1 MSCWYAQSRGW
12 RGLLGHT
19 ISTGPPLIQREGLL
33 DVQVG
38 VARRLSHRY
47 RDRYNTLTQG
57 LARTCAVPPVHC
69 VLAELSSLPPISSRP
84 PNKKTRW
91 PGAPWPQR
99 PALLQPAASRKHCK
113 LPDPERPDTARK
125 IRTRSQK
132 RTQSQNKPFAIAG
145 AAAAE
150 RDRSKFCSA
159 NLRQDPQEALY
170 KISRTEDEFS

>member
-47 RDRYNTLTQG
+47 RDIFNTFTQG

-69 VLAELSSLPPISSRP
+69 VLAELLGLPRTSSRP
-84 PNKKTRW
+84 PYKKTRC
-91 PGAPWPQR
+91 PRPCGNQLRRASIASSLDLSDQAQLEKSARGAPN
-99 PALLQPAASRKHCK
+99 C
-113 LPDPERPDTARK
+113 
-125 IRTRSQK
+125 
-132 RTQSQNKPFAIAG
+132 TQSQNKPFAIALSG
-145 AAAAE
+145 AAD
-150 RDRSKFCSA
+150 RHRSKLCSEG
-159 NLRQDPQEALY
+159 QEESLG
-170 KISRTEDEFS
+170 KLCTKPETKRTNFHPFERR